1 MLCFLNV
8 YQRVCRKDDEPWDFG
23 GNRGKLW
30 DRPNCIQTNGL
41 CENETPVE
49 RWFDDI
55 LWMVELKSAMIRSH
69 ASHPLKSNFPFMVDR
84 LSGGQADRWDYSW
97 DWSGGGSCDV
107 LFLEWEPGLG
117 IVFICSCRGC
127 CSSIIPHTDIMLMI
141 HSSLHFLDPD
151 VFSSSL
157 SLSLTLTIYIY
168 NYIYI
173 YLYLYLYT
181 QSMLGSWIPLLW
193 WIVDLEIVQYL
204 SGHWNKEMH
213 NYPHHQTFLGVKT
226 KVLGLW
232 PTLT

>member
-1 MLCFLNV
+1 MKRSTEEEAQDREGSGWRSGQRTVCELEKAQFEIVDLPIKNGWFSSSLCYVFLNV

-97 DWSGGGSCDV
+97 DWSGGGSWDV

-157 SLSLTLTIYIY
+157 SLSLTLTIYI
-168 NYIYI
+168 
-173 YLYLYLYT
+173 
-181 QSMLGSWIPLLW
+181 
-193 WIVDLEIVQYL
+193 
-204 SGHWNKEMH
+204 
-213 NYPHHQTFLGVKT
+213 
-226 KVLGLW
+226 
-232 PTLT
+232 